1 MRIAGDAD
9 LSRKAQRN
17 CYARW
22 CGTVIAG
29 DRRGAC
35 PPPVPHDRHVG
46 PAKR

>member
-22 CGTVIAG
+22 CGTV
-29 DRRGAC
+29 
-35 PPPVPHDRHVG
+35 
-46 PAKR
+46 